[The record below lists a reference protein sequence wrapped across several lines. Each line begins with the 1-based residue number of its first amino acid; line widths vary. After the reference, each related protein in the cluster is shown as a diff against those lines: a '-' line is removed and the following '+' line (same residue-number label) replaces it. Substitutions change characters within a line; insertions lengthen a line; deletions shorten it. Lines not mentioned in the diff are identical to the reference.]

1 MSRDTCILTTKDH
14 TILEVML
21 DRCANPASEMASLL
35 RKKIRSAQIVFRDD
49 VPPNVV
55 TLSSRVTF
63 SINGKP
69 SDTRVI
75 AHERM
80 HHPVGLFL
88 PLTTPRAVAMLGM
101 LEGQAFRFPVEGG
114 LSETI
119 VVERILYQPEAA
131 RRERDAM
138 PEVSRARPR
147 PVLTVIEGA
156 RNRSPEAVGVRPN
169 GFDDPGPSAA

>member
-21 DRCANPASEMASLL
+21 DRCANPASEMAALL
-35 RKKIRSAQIVFRDD
+35 RRKIRSAQVVFRDD

-55 TLSSRVTF
+55 TLSSRVNF

-69 SDTRVI
+69 YDTRVI
-75 AHERM
+75 SHEHM
-80 HHPVGLFL
+80 HYPVGLFL

-101 LEGQAFRFPVEGG
+101 LEGQVFRYPVEGG
-114 LSETI
+114 VGETI
-119 VVERILYQPEAA
+119 LVERILYQPEAA

-138 PEVSRARPR
+138 PKVAPARTR
-147 PVLTVIEGA
+147 PLLTVIEGA
-156 RNRSPEAVGVRPN
+156 RERYPEAVGIQPN
-169 GFDDPGPSAA
+169 GFADPGPNAA